1 VGDMFLKTVSR
12 TQFSNLW

>member
-1 VGDMFLKTVSR
+1 MFLKTVSR